1 MLPPVWTT
9 GAAGTEVDTYKNSAA
24 RAMIVRQGS
33 ATIFDGTTVREVLG
47 IDIRPHTYILTYT
60 SVTVLSISI
69 YLAYLSVPNYVC
81 LYKNPFVL
89 AMRGDVIFF
98 NVAG

>member
-9 GAAGTEVDTYKNSAA
+9 GAAGTEVDTYKNSAT

-47 IDIRPHTYILTYT
+47 IDIRPEMLHIHTYLLIQL
-60 SVTVLSISI
+60 L
-69 YLAYLSVPNYVC
+69 
-81 LYKNPFVL
+81 LY
-89 AMRGDVIFF
+89 
-98 NVAG
+98 